1 MDIALHFGVML
12 CIYTILAT
20 SFNLLLG
27 FSGLFAFS
35 HAGFYALGAYAT
47 AILAP
52 TLGFPLTLVVA
63 FTVAGLVGASLSIP
77 ALRISGI
84 YLIIASLAFQS
95 IVLEVIINWTELTG
109 GPTGL
114 AGIPPVRLFG
124 VALSGDRAF
133 LPFAA
138 VTALVCFFITWRVA
152 NSPFGRALK
161 AMRENESAA
170 ISIGK
175 NVLAMKVAT
184 FGGTAAL
191 AGVAGWLFAYY
202 YTFVGPGSFTLDETV
217 LILSMVMVGGSGN
230 LLGTMVGVVLLLVI
244 PQALF
249 FVDLPSQVADQIR
262 LLIYGLVLIGF
273 LLFRPEGMIPERL
286 HRPRRIDASL
296 VPAGSPLKVLEH
308 AVPGAPTLVG
318 SGMQKRFGGITAIAS
333 LDITLETGRII
344 GLIGPNGAG
353 KTTAF
358 NLLTGFLRPDEGEIT
373 YRGRSLKGLKAHEIV
388 RAGVGRSFQD
398 LRLFPHM
405 TVLDNVLVA
414 VPRQAGDDLAALFL
428 RPGLV
433 RQQEQD
439 NTARALSILEFVGLR
454 PRAADMAED
463 LSYAE
468 DKLLVIARLVATDA
482 EVLLFDEPLSGLDP
496 AGLDHIAGIIKRLAA
511 SGKTIGI
518 IEHNLEAIRT
528 LCDEIVFLDDGH
540 DMARG
545 TPAAL
550 MQDPDLVERYFR

>member
-12 CIYTILAT
+12 CIYSILAT
-20 SFNLLLG
+20 SFNLLIG

-35 HAGFYALGAYAT
+35 HAAFYALGAYAT

-52 TLGFPLTLVVA
+52 SLGFPFTLLA
-63 FTVAGLVGASLSIP
+63 AATVAGVVGASLSIP

-84 YLIIASLAFQS
+84 YLIIASLAFQA
-95 IVLEVIINWTELTG
+95 IVVEVIINWTDLTG

-114 AGIPPVRLFG
+114 AGIPPVRILG
-124 VALSGDRAF
+124 MPLTGDRAF

-138 VTALVCFFITWRVA
+138 ATALISFGITWRVA

-161 AMRENESAA
+161 AMRENESATV
-170 ISIGK
+170 SVGK
-175 NVLAMKVAT
+175 NVLVMKVAT

-230 LLGTMVGVVLLLVI
+230 LLGTLVGVVLLLVI

-249 FVDLPSQVADQIR
+249 FVDLPSQMADQIR
-262 LLIYGLVLIGF
+262 LLIYGLVLVGF
-273 LLFRPEGMIPERL
+273 LLFRPEGMVPERSRRTR
-286 HRPRRIDASL
+286 RPDPRL
-296 VPAGSPLKVLEH
+296 VARAGALTALQD
-308 AVPGAPTLVG
+308 AVPGTPTLVG

-333 LDITLETGRII
+333 LDITLESGRIV

-358 NLLTGFLRPDEGEIT
+358 NLLTGFLRPDEGTIT
-373 YRGRSLKGLKAHEIV
+373 YRGRNLRGLKAHEIV

-405 TVLDNVLVA
+405 TVLDNVMVA
-414 VPRQAGDDLAALFL
+414 LPRQAGDDLALLFL

-433 RQQEQD
+433 RRQERD
-439 NTARALSILEFVGLR
+439 NAARAQAILDFVGLGE
-454 PRAADMAED
+454 RAAEMAED

-468 DKLLVIARLVATDA
+468 DKLLVIARLIATDA

-496 AGLDHIAGIIKRLAA
+496 TGLEHIAGIIRRLAA

-518 IEHNLEAIRT
+518 IEHNLDAIRS
-528 LCDEIVFLDDGH
+528 LCDEIVFLDEGH

-545 TPAAL
+545 TPASL